1 MTQPSPRPPAPTA
14 RILLVDD
21 HPLVREGLTLRISR
35 QPNLSVCGEASTLA
49 EALQQFEQHRPDLVI
64 VDITLKDGN
73 GLDLI
78 QRLKSREP
86 AVRILVLS
94 MHDES
99 VYAERALRAGA
110 LGYINKQE
118 ARELVIDAILR
129 VLEGKLYLSPAAQER
144 LLTVA
149 SRGPEE
155 LLRPAVSTLTN
166 RELEVFE
173 AIGRGLTTSEIAKQL
188 HLSIKTVETHRQ
200 RVKTKLN
207 LTTSAEL
214 AREAV
219 QWVLTQS

>member
-1 MTQPSPRPPAPTA
+1 MTNSSLRQPSPTA

-35 QPNLSVCGEASTLA
+35 QPNLTVCGEASTLA

-78 QRLKSREP
+78 QRLKGRDP

-110 LGYINKQE
+110 RGYINKQE
-118 ARELVIDAILR
+118 AREHVIDAILR

-155 LLRPAVSTLTN
+155 LLRPAVATLTN

-200 RVKTKLN
+200 RVKAKLN

-219 QWVLTQS
+219 QWVVTQS